1 MYLQSPYIVSFSN
14 TVINVHN
21 TNVTFTGR
29 YSFMW
34 TWSFNGA
41 QDTYTSCWEAD
52 VVAGI
57 SERNAVLN
65 QRGQSTRSP
74 GKLKVKVICKST
86 LQHTFLYKTELRLNG
101 LQKSQNKILMT
112 TELSVFIL
120 GGDNFNNNMFQCNS
134 DTTKVTFVLKSQRSD
149 LQI

>member
-1 MYLQSPYIVSFSN
+1 
-14 TVINVHN
+14 
-21 TNVTFTGR
+21 
-29 YSFMW
+29 MW
-34 TWSFNGA
+34 TWSFNGP

-74 GKLKVKVICKST
+74 GKLKVNVICKST
-86 LQHTFLYKTELRLNG
+86 FTKLSYSLMVHK
-101 LQKSQNKILMT
+101 KSQNKILMT

-120 GGDNFNNNMFQCNS
+120 RGDNFNNNMFRCNS
-134 DTTKVTFVLKSQRSD
+134 GTTKVTVALKRQRSD
-149 LQI
+149 LQIW